1 MPDDKIQLDK
11 QFLRRLAQVLYVLER
26 PVTYGQERFY
36 QEKAGVYHRSIEAM
50 LGEKIR
56 LEDEGD

>member
-1 MPDDKIQLDK
+1 
-11 QFLRRLAQVLYVLER
+11 VLER